1 VGEGGRIIGS
11 KPNMAVSG
19 LLVDADALGP
29 APRAELLH
37 VLTVPDFNRV
47 NSPLTAENGRATPL
61 LGSVEGAR

>member
-1 VGEGGRIIGS
+1 
-11 KPNMAVSG
+11 MAVSG